1 MRLAHGGGRVFN
13 SWFALTFQAAQL
25 GWEAQNVVALRFVRL
40 AGGGAAGAKEAQ
52 LMVTDKLAALEAQLA
67 AVANVLT
74 GDGLKIADKILRVFR
89 KRVRANKRRLSR
101 RRRLSA
107 GA

>member
-1 MRLAHGGGRVFN
+1 
-13 SWFALTFQAAQL
+13 
-25 GWEAQNVVALRFVRL
+25 VRL

-52 LMVTDKLAALEAQLA
+52 LMVTDKLAALTEAQLA
-67 AVANVLT
+67 ALANILT

>member
-1 MRLAHGGGRVFN
+1 VIQLEPHLSRDVEDALSDGGGHVFN

-52 LMVTDKLAALEAQLA
+52 LMVTDKLAALTEAQLA
-67 AVANVLT
+67 AVSKCPDR
-74 GDGLKIADKILRVFR
+74 GW
-89 KRVRANKRRLSR
+89 S
-101 RRRLSA
+101 
-107 GA
+107 

>member
-1 MRLAHGGGRVFN
+1 MRLAHGGGHVFN

-52 LMVTDKLAALEAQLA
+52 LMVTDKLAALTEAQLA
-67 AVANVLT
+67 AVA
-74 GDGLKIADKILRVFR
+74 
-89 KRVRANKRRLSR
+89 KRLLIRCYGFSGRECEQTNGGSQGGGVCPRELEKKR
-101 RRRLSA
+101 
-107 GA
+107 

>member
-1 MRLAHGGGRVFN
+1 MFN

-25 GWEAQNVVALRFVRL
+25 GWEAQNVVALQFVRL

-52 LMVTDKLAALEAQLA
+52 LMVTDKLAALTEAQLA